1 MCAFD
6 LSFPFYCCCFCM
18 DFVLHKHLWITKN
31 PTVSDIDYALLAC
44 MMFVIHK
51 MNEDSIIW
59 YTERGWERVRV
70 LRKRECWCEFPF
82 QTEKRAFDE
91 NWLHNTFVALTSS
104 QSVGGS
110 GLCCFQLRL
119 TSASAKCLLCVYQMM
134 NARALTVFIFVLL
147 FALENRVHTLRHKHR
162 THSQNELSFS
172 RILILSVDV
181 C

>member
-1 MCAFD
+1 MKTRSYGT
-6 LSFPFYCCCFCM
+6 LS
-18 DFVLHKHLWITKN
+18 
-31 PTVSDIDYALLAC
+31 
-44 MMFVIHK
+44 
-51 MNEDSIIW
+51 EG
-59 YTERGWERVRV
+59 E
-70 LRKRECWCEFPF
+70 RECW
-82 QTEKRAFDE
+82 EKESVGVNFLFKLKREHLMRTDCIIHLLL
-91 NWLHNTFVALTSS
+91 WLPAI

-172 RILILSVDV
+172 RILILSVEVLV
-181 C
+181 CDTVNPKSFVHLQKSN

>member
-1 MCAFD
+1 MKTRSYGT
-6 LSFPFYCCCFCM
+6 LS
-18 DFVLHKHLWITKN
+18 
-31 PTVSDIDYALLAC
+31 
-44 MMFVIHK
+44 
-51 MNEDSIIW
+51 EG
-59 YTERGWERVRV
+59 ERERV

-82 QTEKRAFDE
+82 KTEKRAFDE

-162 THSQNELSFS
+162 THSQNKLSFS

-181 C
+181 LVCDTVSPKSFVHLRKSN